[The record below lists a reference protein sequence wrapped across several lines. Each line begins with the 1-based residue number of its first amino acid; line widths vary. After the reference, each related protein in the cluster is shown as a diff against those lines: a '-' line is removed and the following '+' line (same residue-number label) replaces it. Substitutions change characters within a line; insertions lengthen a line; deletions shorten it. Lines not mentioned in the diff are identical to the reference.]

1 MNGARTRVL
10 QVLWRL
16 STGGGVPMV
25 VRGVAQH
32 SDPAQVELHLCTI
45 RPLLDEERITEVGD
59 SVVYH
64 PLGLVG
70 EAGAELRTRAI
81 AGIAGMVRRVRP
93 DVLHVHSGTAW
104 YSAAASILAPRAR
117 KIIEVHDAPQSERLS
132 RTNLRLERWMHRWL
146 GFSPVVHSSAVRSGV
161 ASAWNVPLEE
171 IPVVPLGIDLD
182 AFSDP
187 VRARADVRAGLGLPD
202 DAPLVLYVARLVPEK
217 RPELFL
223 EVAKL
228 VHERR
233 PDAVFVLAGGGG
245 GLGSLREHVRSSR
258 MDSWVALPGFVDD
271 LPSLYH
277 SADLFLSTSRYE
289 GFGLAIAEAMA
300 CGLPVVSTRVG
311 GVEDVIGD
319 AGVLEGSSQPADLA
333 QAVVDLLEGPD
344 HRRRLGERA
353 HARSLAVLDVRA
365 TARGFAE
372 LYQGSA

>member
-1 MNGARTRVL
+1 MSRTRTRVL

-32 SDPAQVELHLCTI
+32 SDPAQLELHLCTI
-45 RPLLDEERITEVGD
+45 RPLLDEERLTVGD
-59 SVVYH
+59 SVAYH
-64 PLGLVG
+64 PIGLVG
-70 EAGAELRTRAI
+70 DAGAGLRARAV
-81 AGIAGMVRRVRP
+81 AGIARVVRRVRP

-104 YSAAASILAPRAR
+104 YSAAGAMLAPRAR

-132 RTNLRLERWMHRWL
+132 RANRRLERSMQRRL
-146 GFSPVVHSSAVRSGV
+146 GFSPVVHSSAVRQGV
-161 ASAWNVPLEE
+161 ASAWDLSAEDIPL
-171 IPVVPLGIDLD
+171 VPLGIDLD
-182 AFSDP
+182 AFSSP
-187 VRARADVRAGLGLPD
+187 ERSRAEVRADLGLPAD
-202 DAPLVLYVARLVPEK
+202 VPLVLYVARLVAEK

-228 VHERR
+228 VRDRR
-233 PDAVFVLAGGGG
+233 PDAVFVLGGGGG
-245 GLGSLREHVRSSR
+245 GLERLRERVRSSG
-258 MDSWVALPGFVDD
+258 MDGWVMLPGFVDD

-300 CGLPVVSTRVG
+300 SGLPVVSTRVG

-319 AGVLEGSSQPADLA
+319 AGVLAGSSQPDDLA
-333 QAVVDLLEGPD
+333 QAVADLLEDPD
-344 HRRRLGERA
+344 HRRQLGARA
-353 HARSLAVLDVRA
+353 QARALEVLDVRA
-365 TARGFAE
+365 TALAFAK